1 MYLILFF
8 FIVRHF
14 YLALNGSKRDEEDY
28 LAWVETDQEGRI
40 LNRDIGFNWGKAD
53 MRDYLDRERKNEAF
67 LRDDGIRVA
76 VVQLNNDGSCV
87 VMRYEDYKGN
97 WCVRT
102 FRPYL
107 PAGII

>member
-1 MYLILFF
+1 M
-8 FIVRHF
+8 
-14 YLALNGSKRDEEDY
+14 NGSKRDHENY

-40 LNRDIGFNWGKAD
+40 LNRKRGPNWGKAD
-53 MRDYLDRERKNEAF
+53 RRDYLDRGMKNEAF

-76 VVQLNNDGSCV
+76 FVQLNHDESCV
-87 VMRYEDYKGN
+87 VRYEDSTGDRY
-97 WCVRT
+97 VRT

>member
-1 MYLILFF
+1 MNY
-8 FIVRHF
+8 
-14 YLALNGSKRDEEDY
+14 SKRDEEDY

-40 LNRDIGFNWGKAD
+40 RNRIRGFNWGKAD
-53 MRDYLDRERKNEAF
+53 RRDYLDRGKKNEAF